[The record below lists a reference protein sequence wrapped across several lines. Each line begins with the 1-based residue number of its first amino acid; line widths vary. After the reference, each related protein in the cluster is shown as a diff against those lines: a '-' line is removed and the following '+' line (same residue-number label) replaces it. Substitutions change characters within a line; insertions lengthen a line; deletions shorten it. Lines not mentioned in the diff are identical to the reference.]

1 MNTFYVTN
9 FKPKSS
15 KGKEFFFVISIVEIG
30 LPCGVRATCTCR
42 VVPGDLAQCLTVV
55 IICAFAG
62 GPGSV
67 LVRLSFDY
75 V

>member
-15 KGKEFFFVISIVEIG
+15 KGKEFSVIYMVEIV
-30 LPCGVRATCTCR
+30 LPCGVRASCTCR
-42 VVPGDLAQCLTVV
+42 VVAGDLAQCLTVV

-67 LVRLSFDY
+67 LVRLIFDY